1 MERNYVTVNLFI
13 YTGNQFADVTKRVDS
28 ALRAMLRYGPFT
40 PSWRVALRSMFLIA
54 CLLLLVAVF
63 SLASA
68 TMHHRDFTPRLI
80 LSKKIP
86 TDCSASQKCADITG
100 TVLVPWAAHFQC

>member
-1 MERNYVTVNLFI
+1 
-13 YTGNQFADVTKRVDS
+13 
-28 ALRAMLRYGPFT
+28 
-40 PSWRVALRSMFLIA
+40 MFLFA

-80 LSKKIP
+80 LSKKFRL
-86 TDCSASQKCADITG
+86 TAARRKS
-100 TVLVPWAAHFQC
+100 VPI